1 MDDLNILEEKELKDL
16 KEATEQLNQLK
27 LHLGELEIKKLDLYG
42 QVNALTARFS
52 QMEKSLIEKYGK
64 DSIINMETGAV
75 KNKE

>member
-1 MDDLNILEEKELKDL
+1 MDDLKILEEKELKDL